1 MLTRQF
7 FCSKTD
13 SNSIRRI
20 RLLPK
25 ANPGGAIALK
35 KALCPPDVA
44 ELKPGQVANTTLC
57 LEFASASNREG
68 DLVGKFDVKTATG
81 GGIPIEIKPSIGDLL
96 RHMDP
101 PSLPEF
107 DASFNRLQ
115 GFQRVATTFQSSSLD
130 ALPRRLLKSAALTPL
145 GDPSWHNNQ
154 LRLIGGL
161 PGSSDCVLVRLE
173 CNRSSG
179 SGTMTVCCGDAMAV
193 NSVMSV
199 LKHSIS

>member
-1 MLTRQF
+1 M
-7 FCSKTD
+7 
-13 SNSIRRI
+13 
-20 RLLPK
+20 
-25 ANPGGAIALK
+25 K
-35 KALCPPDVA
+35 KALCPPDIA

-81 GGIPIEIKPSIGDLL
+81 GGIPVEIKPSIGDLL
-96 RHMDP
+96 RQLNP
-101 PSLPEF
+101 PSLPGF

-130 ALPRRLLKSAALTPL
+130 ALPGRLLKSAALTAL
-145 GDPSWHNNQ
+145 GDPSWYNNQ

-161 PGSSDCVLVRLE
+161 PGSSDYVLVRLE

-193 NSVMSV
+193 NSIMSV